1 MMSSDLPSPILI
13 SDNFYIYVFEKEGI
27 SMSNKM
33 VEELNLLIADFTVFY
48 QKLRHYHWN
57 VKGNQFFML
66 HEKFEEI
73 YTETGDVIDELA
85 ERVVGL
91 EGTPLHT
98 LAHMLETT
106 SLKED
111 EELPAPAKM
120 VDRTVTDIH
129 ALNKHLF
136 KAIEASEAVD
146 DRTTVNLLDEIHDGL
161 EAHLWMLAAWQ
172 AE

>member
-1 MMSSDLPSPILI
+1 MQI
-13 SDNFYIYVFEKEGI
+13 VEK
-27 SMSNKM
+27 
-33 VEELNLLIADFTVFY
+33 LNLLIADFTVFY

-57 VKGNQFFML
+57 VKGEQFFML
-66 HEKFEEI
+66 HEKFEEV
-73 YTETGDVIDELA
+73 YTEVGDVIDELA

-98 LAHMLETT
+98 LGHMLEAT

-120 VDRTVTDIH
+120 VERTVADIG
-129 ALNKHLF
+129 ALNTTLLE
-136 KAIEASEAVD
+136 AIEMGEEAG

-172 AE
+172 AR

>member
-1 MMSSDLPSPILI
+1 MSKEMI
-13 SDNFYIYVFEKEGI
+13 EK
-27 SMSNKM
+27 
-33 VEELNLLIADFTVFY
+33 LNLLIADFTVFY

-57 VKGNQFFML
+57 VKGDQFFML

-73 YTETGDVIDELA
+73 YTDVGDVIDELA
-85 ERVVGL
+85 ERIVGL

-111 EELPAPAKM
+111 GELPAPAKM
-120 VDRTVTDIH
+120 VDRSVADIRT
-129 ALNKHLF
+129 LNKRLLE
-136 KAIEASEAVD
+136 AIEIGENAE

-172 AE
+172 AK